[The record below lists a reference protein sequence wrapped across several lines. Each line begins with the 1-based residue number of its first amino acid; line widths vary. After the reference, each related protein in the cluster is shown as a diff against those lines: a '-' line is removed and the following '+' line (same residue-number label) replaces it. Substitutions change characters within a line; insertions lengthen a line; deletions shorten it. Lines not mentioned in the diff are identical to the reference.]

1 MEVSKSVVAKT
12 RVPVSKIP
20 CNIVTESEACPLFRW
35 FARWWREAARG
46 GGEASANV
54 SDKNLSLVA
63 AVWPEFPL
71 FPSWNHARG
80 PPASSVVHAALHISI
95 SHRPITSR
103 IYGTSRPL
111 HALLPSLP
119 PKISLPNDPSTK
131 LDPSAFSLPAD
142 NFIFGRSSKCENL
155 ESRETRL
162 KKFYESNVLFS
173 QSRKLKF
180 LWSPARWEERKKIG
194 RSCGWYFERG
204 STDRFKKGKRL
215 GFRAL
220 SARSAG

>member
-1 MEVSKSVVAKT
+1 MERLQKVGVSKSVVAET
-12 RVPVSKIP
+12 RVSVSKIP

-119 PKISLPNDPSTK
+119 PKISLSNDPSTK
-131 LDPSAFSLPAD
+131 LDPSAFSSPAD
-142 NFIFGRSSKCENL
+142 NFIFVQMWKSRIEKDEIEEILWIERSFSWKTTKIEISLKPGEMGKKKKNWKCSDGVVVDISSE
-155 ESRETRL
+155 
-162 KKFYESNVLFS
+162 V
-173 QSRKLKF
+173 
-180 LWSPARWEERKKIG
+180 
-194 RSCGWYFERG
+194 
-204 STDRFKKGKRL
+204 
-215 GFRAL
+215 
-220 SARSAG
+220 

>member
-131 LDPSAFSLPAD
+131 LDPSAFSSPAD

-194 RSCGWYFERG
+194 NARTELW
-204 STDRFKKGKRL
+204 L
-215 GFRAL
+215 IFRA
-220 SARSAG
+220 RFNR